1 MISQKKKWMAHK
13 FLYPKSGSRDLAFGL
28 ENLRMKALE
37 VQGAMPCCFG
47 SQTPAVVMAT
57 LRRRSIQMFFGTPN
71 HVDVENICSKIIY
84 YDILVHGGIIL
95 KLLISRTQQ
104 EVKRWCQH
112 GAAAPGKAQRNRVS
126 KQLKRGGLVFFRS
139 QWQQEQQQLS
149 TLDLGSKKNS
159 KNYQGVPMWIRCLL
173 SCFDGNPSGLSFI
186 DSSCSSWGPSVV
198 CWSIK
203 PANCRFF
210 PSRNHSR
217 GWQIPHKLAFNWEH
231 Q

>member
-1 MISQKKKWMAHK
+1 MAHK

-104 EVKRWCQH
+104 EVKR
-112 GAAAPGKAQRNRVS
+112 
-126 KQLKRGGLVFFRS
+126 
-139 QWQQEQQQLS
+139 
-149 TLDLGSKKNS
+149 
-159 KNYQGVPMWIRCLL
+159 
-173 SCFDGNPSGLSFI
+173 
-186 DSSCSSWGPSVV
+186 
-198 CWSIK
+198 
-203 PANCRFF
+203 
-210 PSRNHSR
+210 
-217 GWQIPHKLAFNWEH
+217 
-231 Q
+231 